1 MPLPPRRRCLPC
13 QRRRLRPARC
23 NSSAPPIDREG
34 WEVPV
39 RKATEHGTTTG
50 VGRDVHAGAP
60 VTKGEKKKARR
71 GQASAHD
78 STSTARN
85 SHAICA
91 WLEQL
96 LGLEPT
102 SCPAQP
108 WRASGHRT
116 HKRVMHSDKLYKAWR
131 WIKQNNECVIRNN
144 DMIDTLSAIS
154 VVVRSDGHI
163 LQRMPN
169 DSIPVTPAAAF
180 FFCT

>member
-1 MPLPPRRRCLPC
+1 MHAITSTAPLPAMPATSSRAGKMQQLGSPDRPG
-13 QRRRLRPARC
+13 RLGGSCPESHRA
-23 NSSAPPIDREG
+23 
-34 WEVPV
+34 
-39 RKATEHGTTTG
+39 HGTTTG

-60 VTKGEKKKARR
+60 VTKGEKKKRGEVKPAPMIRR
-71 GQASAHD
+71 
-78 STSTARN
+78 R
-85 SHAICA
+85 
-91 WLEQL
+91 QL

-163 LQRMPN
+163 LQRSAGN
-169 DSIPVTPAAAF
+169 LGRAF
-180 FFCT
+180 RVSTSTARK